1 MICALSCNHNVMK
14 RCAFD
19 CNVAVSSAIKV
30 LVDRKA
36 LQGALVNLLENAWH
50 FSAAGDV
57 LRLSVESQDAA
68 LLFRVEDAGPGL
80 DPEQLD
86 KMFEPF
92 SPRGRAAPVW
102 GWPLSRKWWM
112 NWAAKSAVSIGE
124 GGACFE
130 LSLPMMQS

>member
-1 MICALSCNHNVMK
+1 M
-14 RCAFD
+14 
-19 CNVAVSSAIKV
+19 
-30 LVDRKA
+30 DRKA

-92 SPRGRAAPVW
+92 FTTRPGGTGLGLAIVKKVVDELGGQVRCFNRGRRGV
-102 GWPLSRKWWM
+102 L
-112 NWAAKSAVSIGE
+112 
-124 GGACFE
+124 
-130 LSLPMMQS
+130 